1 MTLKIKLQAQLLSVF
16 LCILS
21 GCCNSAPKDADIYTI
36 EAPSDTL
43 LFRQAP
49 FEWHISPRFDYSK
62 TLVLK
67 LFLSDSKKLM
77 DERGFR
83 YADSGEQDIV
93 IDFEQAMEII
103 RRMDALTPGLHKIV
117 YLVGWQYTGHDSKYP
132 AFFEGNETLK
142 RPCDKDALESV
153 RWIMSEAKNYNTTVS
168 LHINLVDVYLDSPLY
183 DEYLREDVL
192 CKDAEGK
199 LYLCSWGNKVCYPA
213 EWEKGMVQKRLDSLC
228 AILPIAEAG
237 TIHVDAFLSYVPGQE
252 PGGPMSLGHNYTHAQ
267 DIEAQQNII
276 KYLDDK
282 GIDVT
287 TEFIQRGADGKAFDG
302 YFPMYYHFSDLGH
315 ALSLSA
321 SQAACGDASP
331 HFGDHG
337 ALLHVFGDNYAF
349 EEVFRGHLKNH
360 YPGDISSAMDEA
372 FEEFKPRF
380 CTSSLLFQYLNT
392 FERKALITDK
402 DRDKNDAIGVFED
415 GVRTHYKNGK
425 MYVAKDGNI
434 LADGSDVF
442 IPAVWL
448 GDGSIVAFS
457 ENGYDGKVWSVPAGV
472 KLSRNVKAWTLTT
485 EGKREFTDFEIKGRQ
500 ITLSLAPGQ
509 MVLFSEN

>member
-1 MTLKIKLQAQLLSVF
+1 MKVKLPIHTLSV
-16 LCILS
+16 LILLVY
-21 GCCNSAPKDADIYTI
+21 GCCNSPKKDADIFSI

-62 TLVLK
+62 TLVMK
-67 LFLSDSKKLM
+67 LFLSDSKKLT

-103 RRMDALTPGLHKIV
+103 RKTDALTPGLHKIV

-153 RWIMSEAKNYNTTVS
+153 RWVMSEAKKYNTTVS
-168 LHINLVDVYLDSPLY
+168 LHINLIDVYLDSPLY
-183 DEYLREDVL
+183 DEYVKEDVL
-192 CKDAEGK
+192 CKDSDGE
-199 LYLCSWGNKVCYPA
+199 LYLCKWGNKICYPA
-213 EWEKGMVQKRLDSLC
+213 EWDKGLVQQRLDSLC
-228 AILPIAEAG
+228 RILPIAEAG
-237 TIHVDAFLSYVPGQE
+237 TVHVDAFLSYIPGQE
-252 PGGPMSLGHNYTHAQ
+252 PGGPMSPGHNYTHEQ
-267 DIEAQQNII
+267 DIEAQQKII
-276 KYLDDK
+276 KYLDRK

-287 TEFIQRGADGKAFDG
+287 TEFIQEGADGKAFDG
-302 YFPMYYHFSDLGH
+302 YFPMYYHFGDIVH

-331 HFGDHG
+331 HFGDYG
-337 ALLHVFGDNYAF
+337 ALLHAFGDNYPF

-360 YPGDISSAMDEA
+360 YPGDISAAMDEA
-372 FEEFKPRF
+372 FAEFKARF
-380 CTSSLLFQYLNT
+380 CTSSLICQYLNT
-392 FERKALITDK
+392 FARTALITDK
-402 DRDKNDAIGVFED
+402 DRDRNDVIGVF
-415 GVRTHYKNGK
+415 GKGIRTHYKDGN
-425 MYVAKDGNI
+425 MRVAKDGNI

-448 GDGSIVAFS
+448 GNGSIIAYS
-457 ENGYDGKVWSVPAGV
+457 GKGCIGKSWTIPAGV
-472 KLSRNVKAWTLTT
+472 KLSRNVKAWTLTPD
-485 EGKREFTDFEIKGRQ
+485 GRKEFTYFEIKGRQ
-500 ITLSLAPGQ
+500 LTLSLAPGQ
-509 MVLFSEN
+509 MVLFADK